1 MRCEGVPIDGTVMCP
16 QNVCDDTVKHCQGDL
31 FLCPACE
38 EIRFPTVPLPSS
50 KSSKS
55 NKDKPSKPST
65 RQTRVSQ
72 TSVDDKISCSI
83 CSNNCFGRW
92 LKCSMCVNVYDQRC
106 SNLSPRV
113 FDTIY
118 PLADEFGWVCLD
130 CRSSC
135 NKTIEQL
142 QSAVA
147 SINEQMAD
155 IVEKVALCEC
165 KCRCSVSPQPA
176 PLKPDA
182 KAAPSDIDVSIEV
195 HRTLA
200 DKDKRKC
207 NVVITGLPEEI
218 SSAHDASIVSGS
230 TTADEI
236 AFLKL
241 CEENLSTKPILSHLG
256 CRRLGKPRQD
266 DRRPRKLLVHLTSE
280 SSVSALLSEAKK
292 LRHSDD
298 SVVASNVY
306 INPDL
311 SPAELQLA
319 FERRQ
324 ARRTRRVSN
333 QDRDR
338 LHTDTQSEVSFP
350 TVQPYTVVNSFRK
363 K

>member
-1 MRCEGVPIDGTVMCP
+1 M
-16 QNVCDDTVKHCQGDL
+16 
-31 FLCPACE
+31 
-38 EIRFPTVPLPSS
+38 
-50 KSSKS
+50 
-55 NKDKPSKPST
+55 
-65 RQTRVSQ
+65 
-72 TSVDDKISCSI
+72 
-83 CSNNCFGRW
+83 
-92 LKCSMCVNVYDQRC
+92 
-106 SNLSPRV
+106 
-113 FDTIY
+113 
-118 PLADEFGWVCLD
+118 
-130 CRSSC
+130 
-135 NKTIEQL
+135 
-142 QSAVA
+142 
-147 SINEQMAD
+147 
-155 IVEKVALCEC
+155 ALCEC

-218 SSAHDASIVSGS
+218 SSAHDDSTVSGS